1 MSACLQSG
9 TVENPGLAFSSLQFL
24 MRFLRIHWKK
34 TPWHLVR
41 RKSCPIRD
49 MQSGVHA
56 GEILQHYMAPGM
68 VLDQCFQGTSF
79 PTQLFRSSFPLTS
92 QKSVP
97 TAAFSLFHFSGLLYI
112 CNFCQMQ
119 DSCRTNTASKDK
131 EARII
136 AETVAGICTRCERKS
151 RQEGLVPRGQTEP
164 SEPNDFPNSKPSSH
178 APLWNLWPFQHHGQ
192 NPHSCW
198 YASQSQENLILW
210 HCFEREIYPS
220 FILDSSTHSKYG
232 NDSLISTILMD
243 LPIL

>member
-1 MSACLQSG
+1 MLTHLQTG
-9 TVENPGLAFSSLQFL
+9 TAEKSGLAFISLQFL
-24 MRFLRIHWKK
+24 TRYLLIHWKK
-34 TPWHLVR
+34 TPWHLVC
-41 RKSCPIRD
+41 RKYSPIRD

-119 DSCRTNTASKDK
+119 DSWRTNTASKDK

-136 AETVAGICTRCERKS
+136 AEIVAGIDTRCER
-151 RQEGLVPRGQTEP
+151 E
-164 SEPNDFPNSKPSSH
+164 SKPSCRD
-178 APLWNLWPFQHHGQ
+178 LRGQ
-192 NPHSCW
+192 KEP
-198 YASQSQENLILW
+198 
-210 HCFEREIYPS
+210 P
-220 FILDSSTHSKYG
+220 
-232 NDSLISTILMD
+232 
-243 LPIL
+243 